1 MCTAAVL
8 WWLAGILAS
17 EIPAQGKIILM
28 VAIWLAPFFCFQ
40 TAGKIYIKWIK
51 KVFETWLDR
60 TAGCGLFCFESL
72 SFFYYY
78 FKKYNTACISKH

>member
-1 MCTAAVL
+1 MCTAAVF

-28 VAIWLAPFFCFQ
+28 VAIWLATFFCFQ

-51 KVFETWLDR
+51 KVFET
-60 TAGCGLFCFESL
+60 
-72 SFFYYY
+72 
-78 FKKYNTACISKH
+78 

>member
-51 KVFETWLDR
+51 KVFET
-60 TAGCGLFCFESL
+60 
-72 SFFYYY
+72 
-78 FKKYNTACISKH
+78 